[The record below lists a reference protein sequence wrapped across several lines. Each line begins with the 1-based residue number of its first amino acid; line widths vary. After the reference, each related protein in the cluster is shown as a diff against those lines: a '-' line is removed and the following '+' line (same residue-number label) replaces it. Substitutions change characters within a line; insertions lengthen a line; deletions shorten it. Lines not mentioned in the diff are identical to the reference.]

1 VSAAIEA
8 IRSRRVVAI
17 LRRVADP
24 LGVVETLREGGIAV
38 VEITLDSPD
47 ALGTIERLRRDRELV
62 VLAGTVR
69 TAGEAHAAI
78 EAGAQA
84 CVGPALVPEVVE
96 ACRELGVPAIPG
108 AMTPTEVE
116 TAWRL
121 GAAMVKLFPAARLGP
136 EYVRD
141 LRGPF
146 GDVPL
151 LVTGGIDAT
160 NASTFLRAGRDGGR
174 GRHRPRRRIGR
185 RGGGAQARRIGARC
199 LT

>member
-24 LGVVETLREGGIAV
+24 LSVVHALREGGVGV
-38 VEITLDSPD
+38 VEITLESPG
-47 ALGTIERLRRDRELV
+47 ALETIARLREDPELV

-69 TAGEAHAAI
+69 TAEQARHAV

-84 CVGPALVPEVVE
+84 CVGPAVVPEAIA
-96 ACRELGVPAIPG
+96 ACRELGVPAIAG
-108 AMTPTEVE
+108 ALTPTEVE
-116 TAWRL
+116 TAWRR
-121 GAAMVKLFPAARLGP
+121 GAEMVKLFPAGLLGP

-141 LRGPF
+141 LAGPL

-151 LVTGGIDAT
+151 LATGRVDAT
-160 NASTFLRAGRDGGR
+160 NAAAFLRAGAAAVGVGSALVAAPDVVAAARDLVGS
-174 GRHRPRRRIGR
+174 
-185 RGGGAQARRIGARC
+185 ARDA
-199 LT
+199 